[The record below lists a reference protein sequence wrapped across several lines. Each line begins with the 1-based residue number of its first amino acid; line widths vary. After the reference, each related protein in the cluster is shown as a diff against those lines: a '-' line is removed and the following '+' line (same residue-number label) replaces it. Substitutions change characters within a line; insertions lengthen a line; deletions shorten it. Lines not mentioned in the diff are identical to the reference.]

1 MLVYVWLFFILF
13 ETFAFYVK
21 VPPQE
26 IRLNSALKEL
36 QIQQVRKKLVLSRLA
51 YRTSLRYWQLV
62 QLWILKESMAQIG
75 LSCCGLRVMK
85 ETLVSFVSIHC
96 AGTSLYDKLK
106 AIHNAM
112 LRINKFMDEVGDAA
126 SIIPGSEGRN

>member
-1 MLVYVWLFFILF
+1 MPS
-13 ETFAFYVK
+13 E
-21 VPPQE
+21 E
-26 IRLNSALKEL
+26 IRLNCKLNEL
-36 QIQQVRKKLVLSRLA
+36 QIQEVPKKLLLSRLA
-51 YRTSLRYWQLV
+51 YRTSLRYLQLV

-75 LSCCGLRVMK
+75 LPFCGLRVMK

-112 LRINKFMDEVGDAA
+112 VRINKFMDEIGDAA
-126 SIIPGSEGRN
+126 RITFGSEGGN

>member
-26 IRLNSALKEL
+26 IRLKSALKEL
-36 QIQQVRKKLVLSRLA
+36 QIQEVRKKLVLSRLA
-51 YRTSLRYWQLV
+51 YRTSLKYLQLV

-75 LSCCGLRVMK
+75 LPFCGLRVMK

-112 LRINKFMDEVGDAA
+112 VRINKFMDEVGDAA
-126 SIIPGSEGRN
+126 RITFGSEGGN

>member
-1 MLVYVWLFFILF
+1 M
-13 ETFAFYVK
+13 
-21 VPPQE
+21 PSQE